1 MTAALETKFLF
12 DKIRKLY
19 PTFEI
24 PDELDIDCWKE
35 VLQGH
40 SQEDILK
47 ALKSYRKT
55 VEYNQAPT
63 PGTFAKFLREERE
76 VFRDVTPVVNVFE
89 EPKHTASF
97 FWDKDP
103 AYAYYLMDCES
114 LSVKKV
120 HAVIFYRW
128 ALQEIIEQMIDTLP
142 LGKNWNYSQK
152 IAKIRENRWDADI
165 TQRVHDIFLE
175 RVGENENYPLK
186 QFGRKWRVSDELCG

>member
-1 MTAALETKFLF
+1 MTAVLETKFLF

-63 PGTFAKFLREERE
+63 PGTFAKFLREERNWE
-76 VFRDVTPVVNVFE
+76 QETTPVAITFDDDE
-89 EPKHTASF
+89 KKTSAY
-97 FWDKDP
+97 FWDRDP
-103 AYAYYLMDCES
+103 ALAYYLRDCETKPS
-114 LSVKKV
+114 SEV
-120 HAVIFYRW
+120 HGLIFYRRVLKDII
-128 ALQEIIEQMIDTLP
+128 ALNVETLP
-142 LGKNWNYSQK
+142 KGRDMSFAEKVSIVRRNG
-152 IAKIRENRWDADI
+152 WDDDI
-165 TQRVHDIFLE
+165 TQQVHDMAIAE
-175 RVGENENYPLK
+175 VGVSKGNPVKTLA
-186 QFGRKWRVSDELCG
+186 GHWRVADAF

>member
-1 MTAALETKFLF
+1 MTAVLETKFLF

-63 PGTFAKFLREERE
+63 PGTFAKFLREERDWE
-76 VFRDVTPVVNVFE
+76 KDVTPVAITFE
-89 EPKHTASF
+89 DDERKTSAY
-97 FWDKDP
+97 FWDRDP
-103 AYAYYLMDCES
+103 ALAYYLRDCETKPS
-114 LSVKKV
+114 SEV
-120 HAVIFYRW
+120 HGLIFYRRVLKDII
-128 ALQEIIEQMIDTLP
+128 ALNVETLP
-142 LGKNWNYSQK
+142 NGRNMSFAEKVNIVRRNG
-152 IAKIRENRWDADI
+152 WDADI
-165 TQRVHDIFLE
+165 TQQVHDMAIAK
-175 RVGENENYPLK
+175 VGVSKGNPVKTLA
-186 QFGRKWRVSDELCG
+186 GHWRMSDAF